1 MSTAIERPSEIRIGI
16 LLSIWMVVVFLTMSP
31 HARAQVPRSE
41 PTVAGAIVLRV
52 ATFNAAMNRKSA
64 GELTEGLQ
72 KGDPQAAKIAEILR
86 AVSPDV
92 FLLNEIDYDERSA
105 EVFLNRYLSSPDRPD
120 SQERQDSQ
128 EPTEQPPWKYFFAG
142 PVNTGV
148 DSGLDLDGNGKL
160 HEPNDAWGFGTYPGQ
175 YGMAVFSRHE
185 IQKEAIRT
193 FQNFR
198 WSRMPGA
205 LRPMRSNPGSTA
217 LESYYP
223 DAVWDQLRLSSKSHW
238 DVPILIG
245 GKTLHLIASHPTP
258 PVFDGPEDRN
268 GCRNHDEIRL
278 LMDYVAG
285 DSSGAYVVDD
295 NGRTGPLA
303 TDASF
308 VIAGDLNSDPIDGD
322 GRAEAIRKLLEHPR
336 LAKSPAPKSL
346 GGVEASEN
354 SKGANLKHQADPATD
369 TGDFNDRNPGNLRID
384 FVLPSA
390 NLKVLASGVYWPSK
404 SQSAEAN
411 ALVSASDHR
420 LVWVDLQWESS
431 QQ

>member
-1 MSTAIERPSEIRIGI
+1 MSTAIESPSELRIGI
-16 LLSIWMVVVFLTMSP
+16 LLSVWVVLVFFNRSP
-31 HARAQVPRSE
+31 QARAQVPRSE
-41 PTVAGAIVLRV
+41 PTVAGAMVLRV

-105 EVFLNRYLSSPDRPD
+105 EVFLNRYLS

-205 LRPMRSNPGSTA
+205 LRPMRSNPGSTE

-336 LAKSPAPKSL
+336 LAKSPAAKSL

-390 NLKVLASGVYWPSK
+390 NVKVLASGVYWPSK

-420 LVWVDLQWESS
+420 LVWVDLQWE
-431 QQ
+431 QLKQ

>member
-1 MSTAIERPSEIRIGI
+1 MIMAIEPPSKLGI
-16 LLSIWMVVVFLTMSP
+16 NVLLSIWMVLVFLTMSP
-31 HARAQVPRSE
+31 HAKAQVPRSE
-41 PTVAGAIVLRV
+41 PTVAGAMVLRV

-92 FLLNEIDYDERSA
+92 FLLNEIDYDARSA
-105 EVFLNRYLSSPDRPD
+105 EVFLNRYLSSQVPN
-120 SQERQDSQ
+120 EK
-128 EPTEQPPWKYFFAG
+128 TEQPPWKYFFAG

-160 HEPNDAWGFGTYPGQ
+160 HEANDAWGFGTFPGQ

-185 IQKEAIRT
+185 IQTQAIRT

-198 WSRMPGA
+198 WSQMPGA
-205 LRPMRSNPGSTA
+205 LRPMRSKPGSSV

-223 DAVWDQLRLSSKSHW
+223 DTVWDQLRLSSKSHW
-238 DVPILIG
+238 DVPVVIG
-245 GKTLHLIASHPTP
+245 DKTLHLIASHPTP

-278 LMDYVAG
+278 LMDYVSG
-285 DSSGAYVVDD
+285 DSSGAYLLDD

-303 TDASF
+303 PEASF

-336 LAKSPAPKSL
+336 LAKYPAPRSQ

-411 ALVSASDHR
+411 ALATASDHR
-420 LVWVDLQWESS
+420 LVWVDLQWE
-431 QQ
+431 QK

>member
-1 MSTAIERPSEIRIGI
+1 MSTAIERPSELRIGI
-16 LLSIWMVVVFLTMSP
+16 LLSVWMVLVFFNRSP
-31 HARAQVPRSE
+31 QASAQVPRSE
-41 PTVAGAIVLRV
+41 PTVAGAMVLRV

-105 EVFLNRYLSSPDRPD
+105 EVFLNRYLLN
-120 SQERQDSQ
+120 QERQDSQ

-198 WSRMPGA
+198 WSQMPGA

-268 GCRNHDEIRL
+268 GCRNHDEIRI

-411 ALVSASDHR
+411 ALVGASDHR
-420 LVWVDLQWESS
+420 LVWVDLQWEQL

>member
-1 MSTAIERPSEIRIGI
+1 M
-16 LLSIWMVVVFLTMSP
+16 
-31 HARAQVPRSE
+31 
-41 PTVAGAIVLRV
+41 VLRV

-105 EVFLNRYLSSPDRPD
+105 EVFLNRYLAN
-120 SQERQDSQ
+120 Q

-198 WSRMPGA
+198 WSQMPGA

-223 DAVWDQLRLSSKSHW
+223 DTVWDQLRLSSKSHW

-295 NGRTGPLA
+295 TGRTGPLA

-411 ALVSASDHR
+411 ALVGASDHR
-420 LVWVDLQWESS
+420 LVWVDLQWE
-431 QQ
+431 QLQK

>member
-1 MSTAIERPSEIRIGI
+1 MIMAIEPPSKLGINI
-16 LLSIWMVVVFLTMSP
+16 LLSIWMVLVFLTMSP

-41 PTVAGAIVLRV
+41 PTVAGAMVLRV

-72 KGDPQAAKIAEILR
+72 KGDPQAAKIADILR

-92 FLLNEIDYDERSA
+92 FLLNEIDYDARSA
-105 EVFLNRYLSSPDRPD
+105 EMFLNRYLSS
-120 SQERQDSQ
+120 QDPN
-128 EPTEQPPWKYFFAG
+128 EKTEQPPWKYFFAG

-160 HEPNDAWGFGTYPGQ
+160 HEPNDAWGFGTFPGQ

-185 IQKEAIRT
+185 IQTQAIRT

-198 WSRMPGA
+198 WSQMPGA
-205 LRPMRSNPGSTA
+205 LRPMRSKPGSSE

-238 DVPILIG
+238 DVPVVIG
-245 GKTLHLIASHPTP
+245 DKTLHLIASHPTP

-278 LMDYVAG
+278 LMDYVSG
-285 DSSGAYVVDD
+285 DSSGAYLLDD

-303 TDASF
+303 PEASF

-336 LAKSPAPKSL
+336 LVKYPAPRSQ

-411 ALVSASDHR
+411 ALATASDHR
-420 LVWVDLQWESS
+420 LVWVDFQWE
-431 QQ
+431 Q

>member
-1 MSTAIERPSEIRIGI
+1 M
-16 LLSIWMVVVFLTMSP
+16 
-31 HARAQVPRSE
+31 
-41 PTVAGAIVLRV
+41 VLRV

-105 EVFLNRYLSSPDRPD
+105 EVFLNRYLSSPDR
-120 SQERQDSQ
+120 QERQDSQ

-148 DSGLDLDGNGKL
+148 DSGIDLDGNGKL

-205 LRPMRSNPGSTA
+205 LRPMRSNPGSTE

-285 DSSGAYVVDD
+285 DSSGSYIVDD
-295 NGRTGPLA
+295 NGLTGPLA

-346 GGVEASEN
+346 GGIEASEN

>member
-1 MSTAIERPSEIRIGI
+1 MITAIKRPAEHLVRQFVGKQVLVTTSI
-16 LLSIWMVVVFLTMSP
+16 LLAFFNMSLV
-31 HARAQVPRSE
+31 ALAQVPRSE
-41 PTVAGAIVLRV
+41 PTVPGAVVLRI

-64 GELTEGLQ
+64 GELSEGLL
-72 KGDPQAAKIAEILR
+72 KGDSQASKIAEILR

-105 EVFLNRYLSSPDRPD
+105 EVFLNRYLSSQDRN
-120 SQERQDSQ
+120 EK
-128 EPTEQPPWKYFFAG
+128 TEQTPWKYFFAG

-160 HEPNDAWGFGTYPGQ
+160 HEPNDAWGFGNFPGQ
-175 YGMAVFSRHE
+175 YGMAVFSRYE
-185 IQKEAIRT
+185 IQTEAIRT

-198 WSRMPGA
+198 WSQMPGA
-205 LRPMRSNPGSTA
+205 LRPMRSTPGSTER
-217 LESYYP
+217 ESYYP

-245 GKTLHLIASHPTP
+245 SKTLHLIASHPTP

-278 LMDYVAG
+278 LMDYVSG
-285 DSSGAYVVDD
+285 DSSGAYIVDD
-295 NGRTGPLA
+295 NRRTGALA
-303 TDASF
+303 PEAAF

-346 GGVEASEN
+346 GGVEASEE
-354 SKGANLKHQADPATD
+354 SKGANLKHQADPAND

-384 FVLPSA
+384 FALPSA

-404 SQSAEAN
+404 AQSPEAN

-420 LVWVDLQWESS
+420 LVWVDIQLQ
-431 QQ
+431 

>member
-1 MSTAIERPSEIRIGI
+1 MSTAIERPSELRIGI
-16 LLSIWMVVVFLTMSP
+16 LLSVWMVLVFFNRSP
-31 HARAQVPRSE
+31 QARAQVPRSE
-41 PTVAGAIVLRV
+41 PTVAGAMVLRV

-105 EVFLNRYLSSPDRPD
+105 EVFLNRYLS

-198 WSRMPGA
+198 WSQMPGA

-295 NGRTGPLA
+295 TGRTGPLA

-390 NLKVLASGVYWPSK
+390 NLKVMASGVYWPSK

-411 ALVSASDHR
+411 ALVGASDHR
-420 LVWVDLQWESS
+420 LVWVDLQWE
-431 QQ
+431 QLQK

>member
-1 MSTAIERPSEIRIGI
+1 MIMAIERPSKLRIDI
-16 LLSIWMVVVFLTMSP
+16 LLSIWMVLVFLTMNP

-41 PTVAGAIVLRV
+41 PTVAGAKVLRV

-92 FLLNEIDYDERSA
+92 FLLNEIDYDARSA
-105 EVFLNRYLSSPDRPD
+105 DVFLNRYLSS
-120 SQERQDSQ
+120 QDPN
-128 EPTEQPPWKYFFAG
+128 EKTEQPPWKYFFAG

-148 DSGLDLDGNGKL
+148 DSGLDLDGNGKQ
-160 HEPNDAWGFGTYPGQ
+160 HEPNDAWGFGTFPGQ

-185 IQKEAIRT
+185 IQTQAIRT

-198 WSRMPGA
+198 WSQMPGA
-205 LRPMRSNPGSTA
+205 LRPMRSNPGSSV

-238 DVPILIG
+238 DVPILID

-278 LMDYVAG
+278 LMDYVSG
-285 DSSGAYVVDD
+285 DSSGAYLLDD
-295 NGRTGPLA
+295 NGRSGPLA
-303 TDASF
+303 PDASF

-336 LAKSPAPKSL
+336 LAKYPAPRSQ

-404 SQSAEAN
+404 SQSAEAS
-411 ALVSASDHR
+411 ALATASDHR
-420 LVWVDLQWESS
+420 LVWVDLQWE
-431 QQ
+431 

>member
-1 MSTAIERPSEIRIGI
+1 MSTAIERPSELRIGI
-16 LLSIWMVVVFLTMSP
+16 LLSVWMVLVFFNRSP
-31 HARAQVPRSE
+31 QARAQVPRSE
-41 PTVAGAIVLRV
+41 PTVAGAMVLRV

-105 EVFLNRYLSSPDRPD
+105 EVFLNRYLS

-198 WSRMPGA
+198 WSQMPGA

-245 GKTLHLIASHPTP
+245 GKTLHLIPSHPTP

-411 ALVSASDHR
+411 ALVGASDHR
-420 LVWVDLQWESS
+420 LVWVDLQWEQS

>member
-1 MSTAIERPSEIRIGI
+1 MIMAIEPPSKLGI
-16 LLSIWMVVVFLTMSP
+16 NVLLSIWMVHVFLTMSP

-41 PTVAGAIVLRV
+41 PTVAGAMVLRV

-92 FLLNEIDYDERSA
+92 FLLNEIDYDARSA
-105 EVFLNRYLSSPDRPD
+105 EVFLNRYLSSQVPN
-120 SQERQDSQ
+120 EK
-128 EPTEQPPWKYFFAG
+128 TEQPPWKYFFAG

-160 HEPNDAWGFGTYPGQ
+160 HEANDAWGFGTFPGQ

-185 IQKEAIRT
+185 IQTQAIRT

-198 WSRMPGA
+198 WSQMPGA
-205 LRPMRSNPGSTA
+205 LRPMRSKPGSSE

-238 DVPILIG
+238 DVPVVIG
-245 GKTLHLIASHPTP
+245 DKTLHLIASHPTP

-278 LMDYVAG
+278 LMDYVSG
-285 DSSGAYVVDD
+285 DSSGAYLLDD

-303 TDASF
+303 PEASF

-336 LAKSPAPKSL
+336 LAKSPAPRSQ
-346 GGVEASEN
+346 GGLEASEN

-411 ALVSASDHR
+411 ALATASDHR
-420 LVWVDLQWESS
+420 LVWVDLQWE
-431 QQ
+431 Q

>member
-1 MSTAIERPSEIRIGI
+1 MSTAIESPSELRIGI
-16 LLSIWMVVVFLTMSP
+16 LLCNWIVAVFLTMSP
-31 HARAQVPRSE
+31 QARAQVPRSE
-41 PTVAGAIVLRV
+41 PTVAGAMVLRV

-105 EVFLNRYLSSPDRPD
+105 EVFLNRYLS

-205 LRPMRSNPGSTA
+205 LRPMRSNPGSTE

-411 ALVSASDHR
+411 ALVGASDHR
-420 LVWVDLQWESS
+420 LVWVDLQWE
-431 QQ
+431 QLHQ

>member
-1 MSTAIERPSEIRIGI
+1 MSTAIESPSELRIGI
-16 LLSIWMVVVFLTMSP
+16 LLFNWIVAVFLTMSP
-31 HARAQVPRSE
+31 QARAQVPRSE
-41 PTVAGAIVLRV
+41 PTVAGAMVLRV

-105 EVFLNRYLSSPDRPD
+105 EVFLNRYLS

-205 LRPMRSNPGSTA
+205 LRPMRSNPGSTE

-411 ALVSASDHR
+411 ALVGASDHR
-420 LVWVDLQWESS
+420 LVWVDLQWE
-431 QQ
+431 QLKQ

>member
-1 MSTAIERPSEIRIGI
+1 MSTAIESPSELRIGI
-16 LLSIWMVVVFLTMSP
+16 LLFNWIVAVFLMMSP
-31 HARAQVPRSE
+31 QARAQVPRSE
-41 PTVAGAIVLRV
+41 PTVAGAMVLRV

-105 EVFLNRYLSSPDRPD
+105 EVFLNRYLS

-198 WSRMPGA
+198 WSQMPGA

-223 DAVWDQLRLSSKSHW
+223 DTVWDQLRLSSKSHW

-295 NGRTGPLA
+295 TGRTGPLA

-411 ALVSASDHR
+411 ALVGASDHR
-420 LVWVDLQWESS
+420 LVWVDLQWE
-431 QQ
+431 QLHQ

>member
-1 MSTAIERPSEIRIGI
+1 MSTAIERPSELRIGI
-16 LLSIWMVVVFLTMSP
+16 LLSVWMVLVFFNRSP
-31 HARAQVPRSE
+31 QARAQVPRSE
-41 PTVAGAIVLRV
+41 PTVAGAMVLRV
-52 ATFNAAMNRKSA
+52 ATFNATMNRKSA

-92 FLLNEIDYDERSA
+92 FLLNEIDHDERSA
-105 EVFLNRYLSSPDRPD
+105 EVFLNRYLA

-193 FQNFR
+193 FQSFR
-198 WSRMPGA
+198 WSQMPGA

-404 SQSAEAN
+404 SQSA
-411 ALVSASDHR
+411 
-420 LVWVDLQWESS
+420 
-431 QQ
+431 

>member
-1 MSTAIERPSEIRIGI
+1 MSTAIERPSELRIGI
-16 LLSIWMVVVFLTMSP
+16 LLSIWMVLVFFNRSP
-31 HARAQVPRSE
+31 QARAQVPRSE
-41 PTVAGAIVLRV
+41 PTVAGAMVLRV

-92 FLLNEIDYDERSA
+92 FLLNEIDHDERSA
-105 EVFLNRYLSSPDRPD
+105 EVFLNRYLA

-198 WSRMPGA
+198 WSQMPGA

-268 GCRNHDEIRL
+268 GCRNHDEIRI

-411 ALVSASDHR
+411 ALVGASDHR
-420 LVWVDLQWESS
+420 LVWVDLQWEQL

>member
-1 MSTAIERPSEIRIGI
+1 MTTAIKRPAEKRVQQVLIKQVLVTTSI
-16 LLSIWMVVVFLTMSP
+16 LLALFNMSLV
-31 HARAQVPRSE
+31 ALAQVPRSE
-41 PTVAGAIVLRV
+41 PTVPGAVVLRI

-64 GELTEGLQ
+64 GELSEGLL
-72 KGDPQAAKIAEILR
+72 KGDSQAEKIAEILR

-92 FLLNEIDYDERSA
+92 FLLNEIDYDDRSA
-105 EVFLNRYLSSPDRPD
+105 EVFLNRYLSS
-120 SQERQDSQ
+120 Q
-128 EPTEQPPWKYFFAG
+128 EPTGQPPWKYSFAG

-160 HEPNDAWGFGTYPGQ
+160 HEPNDAWGFGNFPGQ

-205 LRPMRSNPGSTA
+205 LRPMRSNPGSTE

-223 DAVWDQLRLSSKSHW
+223 DAVWDQLRLTSKSHW
-238 DVPILIG
+238 DVPIMIG

-295 NGRTGPLA
+295 NGHTGPLA

-384 FVLPSA
+384 FALPSA

-404 SQSAEAN
+404 AQSPEAN

-420 LVWVDLQWESS
+420 LVWVDIQLQ
-431 QQ
+431 

>member
-1 MSTAIERPSEIRIGI
+1 MSTAIERPSELRIGI
-16 LLSIWMVVVFLTMSP
+16 LLSVWMVLVFFNRSP
-31 HARAQVPRSE
+31 QARAQVPRSE
-41 PTVAGAIVLRV
+41 PTVAGAMVLRV

-105 EVFLNRYLSSPDRPD
+105 EVFLNRYLA

-198 WSRMPGA
+198 WSQMPGA

-295 NGRTGPLA
+295 TGRTGPLA

-390 NLKVLASGVYWPSK
+390 NLKVLASGVYWPSE

-411 ALVSASDHR
+411 ALVGASDHR
-420 LVWVDLQWESS
+420 LVWVDLQWE
-431 QQ
+431 QLQK

>member
-1 MSTAIERPSEIRIGI
+1 MSTAIERPSELRIGI
-16 LLSIWMVVVFLTMSP
+16 LLSVWMVLVFFNRSP
-31 HARAQVPRSE
+31 QARAQVPRSE
-41 PTVAGAIVLRV
+41 PTVAGAMVLRV

-105 EVFLNRYLSSPDRPD
+105 EVFLNRYLS

-198 WSRMPGA
+198 WSQMPGA

-268 GCRNHDEIRL
+268 GCRNHDEIRI

-411 ALVSASDHR
+411 ALATASDHR
-420 LVWVDLQWESS
+420 LVWVDLQWE
-431 QQ
+431 Q

>member
-1 MSTAIERPSEIRIGI
+1 MAIEPPSKLGI
-16 LLSIWMVVVFLTMSP
+16 NVLLSIWMVLVFLTMSP

-41 PTVAGAIVLRV
+41 PTVAGAMVLRV

-92 FLLNEIDYDERSA
+92 FLLNEIDYDARSA
-105 EVFLNRYLSSPDRPD
+105 EMFLNRYLSS
-120 SQERQDSQ
+120 QDPN
-128 EPTEQPPWKYFFAG
+128 EKTEQPPWKYFFAG

-160 HEPNDAWGFGTYPGQ
+160 HEANDAWGFGTFPGQ

-185 IQKEAIRT
+185 IQTQAIRT

-198 WSRMPGA
+198 WSQMPGA
-205 LRPMRSNPGSTA
+205 LRPMRSKPGSSE

-238 DVPILIG
+238 DVPVVIG
-245 GKTLHLIASHPTP
+245 DKTLHLIASHPTP

-278 LMDYVAG
+278 LMDYVSG
-285 DSSGAYVVDD
+285 DSSGAYLLDD

-303 TDASF
+303 PEASF

-336 LAKSPAPKSL
+336 LVKYPAPRSQ

-411 ALVSASDHR
+411 ALATASDHR
-420 LVWVDLQWESS
+420 LVWVDLQWE
-431 QQ
+431 Q

>member
-1 MSTAIERPSEIRIGI
+1 MSTAIESPSELRIGI
-16 LLSIWMVVVFLTMSP
+16 LLCNWIVAVFLTMSP
-31 HARAQVPRSE
+31 QARAQVPRSE
-41 PTVAGAIVLRV
+41 PTVAGAMVLRV

-105 EVFLNRYLSSPDRPD
+105 EVFLNRYLS

-205 LRPMRSNPGSTA
+205 LRPMRSNPGSTE

-295 NGRTGPLA
+295 TGRTGPLA

-411 ALVSASDHR
+411 ALVGASDHR
-420 LVWVDLQWESS
+420 LVWVDLQWE
-431 QQ
+431 QLHQ

>member
-1 MSTAIERPSEIRIGI
+1 MSTAIESPSELRIGI
-16 LLSIWMVVVFLTMSP
+16 LLCNWIVAVFLTMSP
-31 HARAQVPRSE
+31 QARAQVPRSE
-41 PTVAGAIVLRV
+41 PTVAGAMVLRV

-105 EVFLNRYLSSPDRPD
+105 EVFLNRYLA

-198 WSRMPGA
+198 WSQMPGA

-223 DAVWDQLRLSSKSHW
+223 DTVWDQLRLSSKSHW

-295 NGRTGPLA
+295 TGRTGPLA

-411 ALVSASDHR
+411 ALVGASDHR
-420 LVWVDLQWESS
+420 LVWVDLQWE
-431 QQ
+431 QLHQ

>member
-1 MSTAIERPSEIRIGI
+1 MSTAIESPSELRIGI
-16 LLSIWMVVVFLTMSP
+16 LLCNWIVAVFLTMSP
-31 HARAQVPRSE
+31 QARAQVPRSE
-41 PTVAGAIVLRV
+41 PTVAGAMVLRV

-86 AVSPDV
+86 VVSPDV

-105 EVFLNRYLSSPDRPD
+105 EVFLNRYLA

-205 LRPMRSNPGSTA
+205 LRPMRSNPGSTE

-411 ALVSASDHR
+411 ALVGASDHR
-420 LVWVDLQWESS
+420 LVWVDLQWE
-431 QQ
+431 QLHQ

>member
-1 MSTAIERPSEIRIGI
+1 MSTAIERPSELRFGI
-16 LLSIWMVVVFLTMSP
+16 LLSIWMVLVFFNMSP
-31 HARAQVPRSE
+31 QARAQVPRSE
-41 PTVAGAIVLRV
+41 PTVAGAMVLRV

-105 EVFLNRYLSSPDRPD
+105 EVFLNRYLS
-120 SQERQDSQ
+120 SQ

-198 WSRMPGA
+198 WSQMPGA
-205 LRPMRSNPGSTA
+205 LRPMRSNPGSTE
-217 LESYYP
+217 LESHYP
-223 DAVWDQLRLSSKSHW
+223 DALWDQLRLSSKSHW

-303 TDASF
+303 TEASF
-308 VIAGDLNSDPIDGD
+308 VIAGDLNSDPIDGG

>member
-1 MSTAIERPSEIRIGI
+1 MSTAIESPSELRIGI
-16 LLSIWMVVVFLTMSP
+16 LLFNWIVAVFLMMSP
-31 HARAQVPRSE
+31 QARAQVPRSE
-41 PTVAGAIVLRV
+41 PTVAGAMVLRV

-105 EVFLNRYLSSPDRPD
+105 EVFLNRYLS

-198 WSRMPGA
+198 WSQMPGA

-295 NGRTGPLA
+295 TGRTGPLA

-411 ALVSASDHR
+411 ALVGASDHR
-420 LVWVDLQWESS
+420 LVWVDLQWE
-431 QQ
+431 QLHQ

>member
-1 MSTAIERPSEIRIGI
+1 MSTAIERPSELRIGI
-16 LLSIWMVVVFLTMSP
+16 LLSVWMVLVFFNRSP
-31 HARAQVPRSE
+31 QARAQVPRSE
-41 PTVAGAIVLRV
+41 PTVAGAMVLRV

-105 EVFLNRYLSSPDRPD
+105 EVFLNRYLSS
-120 SQERQDSQ
+120 QES
-128 EPTEQPPWKYFFAG
+128 TEQPPWKYFFAG

-198 WSRMPGA
+198 WSQMPGA

-303 TDASF
+303 TDALF

-390 NLKVLASGVYWPSK
+390 NVRVLASGVYWPSK

-411 ALVSASDHR
+411 ALVGASDHR
-420 LVWVDLQWESS
+420 LVWVDLQWE
-431 QQ
+431 QLQK

>member
-1 MSTAIERPSEIRIGI
+1 MSTAIERPSELRFGI
-16 LLSIWMVVVFLTMSP
+16 LLSIWMVLVFFNMSP
-31 HARAQVPRSE
+31 QARAQVPRSE
-41 PTVAGAIVLRV
+41 PTVAGAMVLRV

-105 EVFLNRYLSSPDRPD
+105 EVFLNRYLS
-120 SQERQDSQ
+120 SQ

-198 WSRMPGA
+198 WSQMPGA
-205 LRPMRSNPGSTA
+205 LRPMRSNPGSTE
-217 LESYYP
+217 LESHYP
-223 DAVWDQLRLSSKSHW
+223 DALWDQLRLSSKSHW

-303 TDASF
+303 TEASF

>member
-1 MSTAIERPSEIRIGI
+1 MSTAIERPSELRFGT
-16 LLSIWMVVVFLTMSP
+16 LLSIWILAVFLTMSP

-41 PTVAGAIVLRV
+41 PTVAGAMVLRV

-105 EVFLNRYLSSPDRPD
+105 EVFLNRYLSSPDR
-120 SQERQDSQ
+120 QERQDSQ

-148 DSGLDLDGNGKL
+148 DSGIDLDGNGKL

-205 LRPMRSNPGSTA
+205 LRPMRSNPGSTE

-285 DSSGAYVVDD
+285 DSSGSYIVDD
-295 NGRTGPLA
+295 NGLTGPLA

-346 GGVEASEN
+346 GGIEASEN

>member
-1 MSTAIERPSEIRIGI
+1 MSTAIESPSELRIGI
-16 LLSIWMVVVFLTMSP
+16 LLFNWIVAVFLMMSP
-31 HARAQVPRSE
+31 QARAQVPRSE
-41 PTVAGAIVLRV
+41 PTVAGAMVLRV

-105 EVFLNRYLSSPDRPD
+105 EVFLNRYLS

-198 WSRMPGA
+198 WSQMPGA

-295 NGRTGPLA
+295 TGRTGPLA

-390 NLKVLASGVYWPSK
+390 NLKVLASGVYWPSE

-411 ALVSASDHR
+411 ALVGASDHR
-420 LVWVDLQWESS
+420 LVWVDLQWEQL

>member
-1 MSTAIERPSEIRIGI
+1 MSTAIESPSELRIGI
-16 LLSIWMVVVFLTMSP
+16 LLCNWIVAVFLTMSP
-31 HARAQVPRSE
+31 QARAQVPRSE
-41 PTVAGAIVLRV
+41 PTVAGAMVLRV

-105 EVFLNRYLSSPDRPD
+105 EVFLNRYLS

-205 LRPMRSNPGSTA
+205 LRPMRSNPGSTE

-411 ALVSASDHR
+411 ALVGASDHR
-420 LVWVDLQWESS
+420 LVWVDLQWE
-431 QQ
+431 QLQK

>member
-1 MSTAIERPSEIRIGI
+1 MIMAIEPPSKLGI
-16 LLSIWMVVVFLTMSP
+16 NVLLSIWMVLVFLTMSP

-41 PTVAGAIVLRV
+41 PTVAGAMVLRV

-92 FLLNEIDYDERSA
+92 FLLNEIDYDASSA
-105 EVFLNRYLSSPDRPD
+105 EVFLNRYLSSQVPN
-120 SQERQDSQ
+120 EK
-128 EPTEQPPWKYFFAG
+128 TEQPPWKYFFAG

-160 HEPNDAWGFGTYPGQ
+160 HEPNDAWGFGTFPGQ

-185 IQKEAIRT
+185 IQTQAIRT

-198 WSRMPGA
+198 WSQIPGA
-205 LRPMRSNPGSTA
+205 LRPMRSKPGSSV

-223 DAVWDQLRLSSKSHW
+223 DTVWDQLRLSSKSHW
-238 DVPILIG
+238 DVPIVIG
-245 GKTLHLIASHPTP
+245 DKTLHLIASHPTP

-278 LMDYVAG
+278 LMDYVSG
-285 DSSGAYVVDD
+285 DSSGAYLLDD

-303 TDASF
+303 PEASF

-411 ALVSASDHR
+411 ALVGASDHR
-420 LVWVDLQWESS
+420 LVWVDLQWEQL

>member
-1 MSTAIERPSEIRIGI
+1 MIMAIEPLSKLGI
-16 LLSIWMVVVFLTMSP
+16 NVLLSIWMVLVFLTMSP

-41 PTVAGAIVLRV
+41 PTVAGAMVLRV

-92 FLLNEIDYDERSA
+92 FLLNEIDYDARSA
-105 EVFLNRYLSSPDRPD
+105 EVFLNRYLSSQVPN
-120 SQERQDSQ
+120 EK
-128 EPTEQPPWKYFFAG
+128 TEQPPWKYFFAG

-160 HEPNDAWGFGTYPGQ
+160 HEANDAWGFGTFPGQ

-185 IQKEAIRT
+185 IQTQAIRT

-198 WSRMPGA
+198 WSQMPGA
-205 LRPMRSNPGSTA
+205 LRPMRSKPGSSE

-238 DVPILIG
+238 DVPVVIG
-245 GKTLHLIASHPTP
+245 DKTLHLIASHPTP

-278 LMDYVAG
+278 LMDYVSG
-285 DSSGAYVVDD
+285 DSSGAYLLDD

-303 TDASF
+303 PEASF

-336 LAKSPAPKSL
+336 LAKSPAPRSQ
-346 GGVEASEN
+346 GGLEASEN

-411 ALVSASDHR
+411 ALATASDHR
-420 LVWVDLQWESS
+420 LVWVDLQWE
-431 QQ
+431 Q

>member
-1 MSTAIERPSEIRIGI
+1 MSTAIERPSELRIGI
-16 LLSIWMVVVFLTMSP
+16 LLSVWMVLVFFNRSP
-31 HARAQVPRSE
+31 QARAQVPRSE
-41 PTVAGAIVLRV
+41 PTVAGAMVLRV
-52 ATFNAAMNRKSA
+52 ATFNASMNRKSA

-105 EVFLNRYLSSPDRPD
+105 EVFLNRYLS

-198 WSRMPGA
+198 WSQMPGA

-223 DAVWDQLRLSSKSHW
+223 DAVWGQLRLSSKSHW

-390 NLKVLASGVYWPSK
+390 NLKVLASGVYWPSE

-411 ALVSASDHR
+411 ALVGASDHR
-420 LVWVDLQWESS
+420 LVWVDLQWE
-431 QQ
+431 QLQK

>member
-105 EVFLNRYLSSPDRPD
+105 EVFLNRYLS

>member
-1 MSTAIERPSEIRIGI
+1 MSTAIERPSELRIGI
-16 LLSIWMVVVFLTMSP
+16 LLSVWMVLVFFNRSP
-31 HARAQVPRSE
+31 QARAQVPRSE
-41 PTVAGAIVLRV
+41 PTVAGAMVLRV

-105 EVFLNRYLSSPDRPD
+105 EVFLNRYLS

-198 WSRMPGA
+198 WSQMPGA

-245 GKTLHLIASHPTP
+245 SKTLHLIASHPTP

-295 NGRTGPLA
+295 TGRTGPLA

-411 ALVSASDHR
+411 ALVGASDHR
-420 LVWVDLQWESS
+420 LVWVDLQWEQL